1 MTTTY
6 KQKTYLPREVLLLS
20 ALYLIDF
27 KKTDT
32 AALDFIKEDGLI
44 GHWVKVKYLNL
55 YAQIS
60 RQEDFDFFLSHHF
73 QRSVSYFSEHEK
85 ETFLIHLAKIAYKK
99 SLDNKTV
106 SRLLRIAKAA
116 DYSYS
121 DVERIL
127 RNAVSQ
133 KKTDQKSELNFGIGC
148 LLVLAYPDVLDQ
160 KPFHFFENLNPYE
173 LKNNIFKAHHFV
185 GNQSFLEITQN
196 LKHRLEVL
204 SKAEKSELLRGL
216 IAIYAADYSL
226 KEPYTPKLLNF
237 KSQLFH
243 FLEVEEAEIKTAVV
257 EVLADKDAKANY
269 NYEYTAVLRVIDKQ
283 SFHCEVKELT
293 FQAPFYDWANAAL
306 LTAIQSLEKQE
317 NAVHLER
324 KLERS

>member
-6 KQKTYLPREVLLLS
+6 KQKIYLPREVLLLS

-32 AALDFIKEDGLI
+32 TAVDFIKEDPLI

-60 RQEDFDFFLSHHF
+60 RQENFELFLSQHF
-73 QRSVSYFSEHEK
+73 QRSVSYFSENEK
-85 ETFLIHLAKIAYKK
+85 ETFLIHLAKIASKK
-99 SLDNKTV
+99 NLDNKIV
-106 SRLLRIAKAA
+106 SRLLRVAKAA
-116 DYSYS
+116 DYSYA

-127 RNAVSQ
+127 RNSVSQ

-148 LLVLAYPDVLDQ
+148 LLVLAYPDILDQ
-160 KPFHFFENLNPYE
+160 KPLHFFENLNPYE

-196 LKHRLEVL
+196 LKQRLRIL
-204 SKAEKSELLRGL
+204 SSVQKSELLRGL

-237 KSQLFH
+237 KTQLFH
-243 FLEVEEAEIKTAVV
+243 FLEVNESEIKTAVV
-257 EVLADKDAKANY
+257 EVLADKEAKAKY
-269 NYEYTAVLRVIDKQ
+269 SYQYSALLRVIDKET
-283 SFHCEVKELT
+283 FYCEIKELK
-293 FQAPFYDWANAAL
+293 FNAPFYDWANAAL
-306 LTAIQSLEKQE
+306 FTAIQSFKKEG
-317 NAVHLER
+317 NVVHAER